1 MIWKIVS
8 TKTEKTVGTYSG
20 KNGITNAIELLD
32 ALALD
37 AGYRSRSEM
46 ARILKALDLAIV
58 VE

>member
-20 KNGITNAIELLD
+20 KNGITDAVELLD
-32 ALALD
+32 VLAID
-37 AGYRSRSEM
+37 AGYHNRFEM
-46 ARILKALDLAIV
+46 GRILKALDLAIV